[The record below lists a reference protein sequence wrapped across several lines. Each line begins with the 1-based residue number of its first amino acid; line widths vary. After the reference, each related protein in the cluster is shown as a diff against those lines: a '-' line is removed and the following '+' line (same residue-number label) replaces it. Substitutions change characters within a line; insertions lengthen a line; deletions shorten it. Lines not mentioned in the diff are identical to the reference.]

1 MLEVLFWLA
10 AISFA
15 SAVGLMVK
23 VYQLAKE
30 VKILRKHCECQQ
42 QTIKVLTQYKKI
54 EVKFAETILDAEV
67 IE

>member
-15 SAVGLMVK
+15 SAVGLLVK
-23 VYQLAKE
+23 VCQLANE
-30 VKILRKHCECQQ
+30 VKNLRARYQCQE

-54 EVKFAETILDAEV
+54 EVRFAETILDAEV